1 MCALYE
7 FNCIPSSQNRLTD
20 NAIKNMALVQ
30 SLNCASDHLSCDSAA
45 TNLKAAKPYNEA
57 AAASL
62 NCANTSLE
70 SQHLVEK
77 SLVVNDK
84 KSLYM
89 SKACKYSFIASDYT
103 SPEGQKLLS
112 IKICQKPPENDGSAS
127 KGKNFLSK
135 RSISEYF
142 LSKNGVEKE
151 MHDDRHTDSLLKSWQ
166 RTLFKP
172 QVLLPHPIDDHNNCD
187 TINISPRQDSEQD
200 VTISHSVANDMPLPS
215 NKSSYSLQMQQD
227 VLNSLDNEPCA
238 SGTFKECNEDRNIY
252 SGTSDENLPLKNYN
266 LNPNVNFKVFDIESL
281 SESGEPC
288 DNGSVENN
296 AHFGLDDAWFIPS
309 ARHTFSGADI
319 SGSASAAQLSIA
331 SSFGDNSLPT
341 CKICHTAAKPD
352 DPLISPCRCTGT
364 LRYIHCG
371 CLMKWLEICNKR
383 SRKPPTCEL
392 CKYQFHWHKKFKVG
406 QWQFPHCSWQD
417 KILHTVFLISVLI
430 MIGCAVVTVMCFKQ
444 HRGTKAEIT
453 HLELTQSEII
463 TLICGAL
470 FFLAFFLAM
479 YVEIKARNTI
489 YKLMLKF
496 IYLNQQWYID
506 EYDKKKENAAIDV

>member
-1 MCALYE
+1 MCALHEY
-7 FNCIPSSQNRLTD
+7 NCMASNQNQLAD
-20 NAIKNMALVQ
+20 GALLNMALMH
-30 SLNCASDHLSCDSAA
+30 SLNCASDRLSCDCINANVKVSKTSEDSA
-45 TNLKAAKPYNEA
+45 TT
-57 AAASL
+57 SSM
-62 NCANTSLE
+62 NCANPPMDSNNVFDKAHNL
-70 SQHLVEK
+70 
-77 SLVVNDK
+77 NDK

-103 SPEGQKLLS
+103 SAEGQKLLS
-112 IKICQKPPENDGSAS
+112 IKVYQKPPETECSVS

-142 LSKNGVEKE
+142 LSKNGVDKDNQEDKNKE
-151 MHDDRHTDSLLKSWQ
+151 NNLLKSWQ
-166 RTLFKP
+166 RTFFKP
-172 QVLLPHPIDDHNNCD
+172 QVLIHHPFEEFRHCD
-187 TINISPRQDSEQD
+187 KINTSYVQDSVKESTLFNSAVSGD
-200 VTISHSVANDMPLPS
+200 LGLTSSKS
-215 NKSSYSLQMQQD
+215 NYSLHGQQ
-227 VLNSLDNEPCA
+227 VLNVLDPEPGVSGIANECVEENKNVQTG
-238 SGTFKECNEDRNIY
+238 S
-252 SGTSDENLPLKNYN
+252 SDDKFSHKSYN

-288 DNGSVENN
+288 DNASLENN
-296 AHFGLDDAWFIPS
+296 AHFGLDDAWFMPS
-309 ARHTFSGADI
+309 SRHTFSGADI

-331 SSFGDNSLPT
+331 SSFGDSSLPT
-341 CKICHTAAKPD
+341 CKICHTVAKPD

-444 HRGTKAEIT
+444 HRGAKSEIT

-496 IYLNQQWYID
+496 IYLN
-506 EYDKKKENAAIDV
+506 

>member
-1 MCALYE
+1 MCALPEY
-7 FNCIPSSQNRLTD
+7 NSIVPNQDQLSD
-20 NAIKNMALVQ
+20 NAVLNMTLMN
-30 SLNCASDHLSCDSAA
+30 SSNCTSDRFSYDCSYTNNKMSKSVEEPGSTSMNSTNVSGDAPNVFEKTQNLS
-45 TNLKAAKPYNEA
+45 
-57 AAASL
+57 
-62 NCANTSLE
+62 
-70 SQHLVEK
+70 
-77 SLVVNDK
+77 DK

-103 SPEGQKLLS
+103 SPEGQKLLN
-112 IKICQKPPENDGSAS
+112 IKVYQKPPETDPSNL

-142 LSKNGVEKE
+142 LSKNVPEKDNQDE
-151 MHDDRHTDSLLKSWQ
+151 RGKESSLLKSWQ
-166 RTLFKP
+166 RTFFKP
-172 QVLLPHPIDDHNNCD
+172 QIVMAHHAEEHPNCD
-187 TINISPRQDSEQD
+187 MNNTSLQGSRRESILNSMAMSDLAHP
-200 VTISHSVANDMPLPS
+200 SHR
-215 NKSSYSLQMQQD
+215 SSYSLQQQ
-227 VLNSLDNEPCA
+227 LPTAFLDAEP
-238 SGTFKECNEDRNIY
+238 
-252 SGTSDENLPLKNYN
+252 GTSDFIEDKTTQSGALDDKYNHKSNN

-281 SESGEPC
+281 SEAGEPC
-288 DNGSVENN
+288 ESGSQENN
-296 AHFGLDDAWFIPS
+296 VHFGLDEAWFIPS

-331 SSFGDNSLPT
+331 SSFGDSSLPT
-341 CKICHTAAKPD
+341 CKICHTAAKPE

-406 QWQFPHCSWQD
+406 HWQFPHCSWQD

-444 HRGTKAEIT
+444 HRGAKAEIS

-506 EYDKKKENAAIDV
+506 EYDKKKENSAIDV

>member
-1 MCALYE
+1 MCALPEYSCVAS
-7 FNCIPSSQNRLTD
+7 NQNQLPD
-20 NAIKNMALVQ
+20 NTVLNMALMH
-30 SLNCASDHLSCDSAA
+30 SLNCTSDQPCDCSNANIKMSKSMDEPGSTSVYSANASADAP
-45 TNLKAAKPYNEA
+45 NVFE
-57 AAASL
+57 
-62 NCANTSLE
+62 NTE
-70 SQHLVEK
+70 SM
-77 SLVVNDK
+77 NDK
-84 KSLYM
+84 KSLYK

-103 SPEGQKLLS
+103 SPEGQKLLN
-112 IKICQKPPENDGSAS
+112 IKIYQKPPEPDSS
-127 KGKNFLSK
+127 KGKSFMSK

-142 LSKNGVEKE
+142 LSKNAPEKDNQDE
-151 MHDDRHTDSLLKSWQ
+151 KGKDNSLLKSWQ
-166 RTLFKP
+166 RNLFKP
-172 QVLLPHPIDDHNNCD
+172 QILMSQHIEENINCD
-187 TINISPRQDSEQD
+187 TANMSFQGSKRDPTLLSCMAMSDLAQPSYKNSFSSQQQMPGILLDCEPGTSENMDEKNYQNGTLD
-200 VTISHSVANDMPLPS
+200 D
-215 NKSSYSLQMQQD
+215 KSSYRS
-227 VLNSLDNEPCA
+227 S
-238 SGTFKECNEDRNIY
+238 
-252 SGTSDENLPLKNYN
+252 

-281 SESGEPC
+281 SEAGEPG
-288 DNGSVENN
+288 DNVSQENN
-296 AHFGLDDAWFIPS
+296 VHYGLDDAWFIPS

-331 SSFGDNSLPT
+331 SSFGDSSMPI
-341 CKICHTAAKPD
+341 CKICHTAAKPE

-406 QWQFPHCSWQD
+406 HWQFPHCSWQD

-444 HRGTKAEIT
+444 HRGAKAEIT

-506 EYDKKKENAAIDV
+506 EYDKKKENSAIDV